1 MTRVMTITV
10 AIILVGLAWYVP
22 HSKNEAV
29 NACRFEVAKKWN
41 DVLDNACI
49 QTWSPFY
56 NKDGKNPFPT
66 CDEMATAKKFM
77 AACMGVSG
85 FSMAADDCAFHGD
98 CYRRSMPLQI
108 FDSITENDLTND
120 STTSPWGGYLWNS
133 KEQRYEWLLGE
144 FKTLNECQSSL
155 ERSVGTFSYTRP
167 VGCTYNGNN
176 LLRVRIMNALYG
188 GANYT
193 CIAES
198 STPAEAEKIGMRY
211 GPAIGPVPNDPNSWH
226 CLDSPRNLETIKGP
240 AYSATP
246 SHR

>member
-1 MTRVMTITV
+1 MSS
-10 AIILVGLAWYVP
+10 G
-22 HSKNEAV
+22 V
-29 NACRFEVAKKWN
+29 NAMWRSVKAMTGRKDNIEVRIERRKETQMVHIPVHETAQ
-41 DVLDNACI
+41 DVAAAVDQA
-49 QTWSPFY
+49 S
-56 NKDGKNPFPT
+56 KDGKNSVPT

-77 AACMGVSG
+77 GACMGVSG
-85 FSMAADDCAFHGD
+85 FSMTDDCAFHGD

-108 FDSITENDLTND
+108 FDSITENDLIND
-120 STTSPWGGYLWNS
+120 SNTSPWMGYLWNS
-133 KEQRYEWLLGE
+133 KEQRYEWLLGG

-167 VGCTYNGNN
+167 VGCAYAGNN

-198 STPAEAEKIGMRY
+198 STPAETEKIGMRY

-226 CLDSPRNLETIKGP
+226 CVDAPRNFETIKGP
-240 AYSATP
+240 AYSVAP
-246 SHR
+246 SRR

>member
-1 MTRVMTITV
+1 MKLVMTIAV
-10 AIILVGLAWYVP
+10 AILVGLAWYVP
-22 HSKNEAV
+22 HSKKEAV

-56 NKDGKNPFPT
+56 KKDGKNSVPT

-85 FSMAADDCAFHGD
+85 FSMAAVDCAFHGD

-108 FDSITENDLTND
+108 FDSIAENDLTND
-120 STTSPWGGYLWNS
+120 SRPTPWQGYIWNS
-133 KEQRYEWLLGE
+133 KEQHYEWVLNDY
-144 FKTLNECQSSL
+144 KTVTECQSGI
-155 ERSVGTFSYTRP
+155 EQSVGTYSYTRP
-167 VGCTYNGNN
+167 VGCAYSGNN

-193 CIAES
+193 CIAEA

-211 GPAIGPVPNDPNSWH
+211 GPAIGRVPNDPKSWH
-226 CLDSPRNLETIKGP
+226 CVDSPRNSETIKGP

>member
-1 MTRVMTITV
+1 MQRAITITV

-22 HSKNEAV
+22 QLKKEAV

-56 NKDGKNPFPT
+56 DKDGKNSFPT

-85 FSMAADDCAFHGD
+85 FSGTDDCAFHGD

-108 FDSITENDLTND
+108 FDSITENDLIND
-120 STTSPWGGYLWNS
+120 STTSPWMGYLWNS
-133 KEQRYEWLLGE
+133 EDQRYEWLLSG

-167 VGCTYNGNN
+167 VGCAYAGNN

-188 GANYT
+188 GANFT
-193 CIAES
+193 CIAET

-226 CLDSPRNLETIKGP
+226 CVDAPRNFETIKGP
-240 AYSATP
+240 AYAATP